1 MTTIR
6 YDILVKHEICTQGL
20 NWQEDSSWK
29 EGKTK
34 LQMAM
39 ITLNVSTDWNYDVG
53 IMLDTI
59 VIIKIKSRVAAIAA
73 IMSFFFIALLL

>member
-1 MTTIR
+1 MK
-6 YDILVKHEICTQGL
+6 YAHM
-20 NWQEDSSWK
+20 DST
-29 EGKTK
+29 GKRIPPGRKAKQK